1 MIRRIAAMS
10 LTCVISVNFAMG
22 MSLFLSLD
30 PSIAPLPLLA
40 QAVFLRKYC
49 FQHTFS
55 LYGSNMPCP
64 LGSNPTLST
73 AVENPLLLR
82 GTVVVVF

>member
-1 MIRRIAAMS
+1 MNS
-10 LTCVISVNFAMG
+10 LGAREDMNSDFEGSSFRVVQTIEQTKFCSIGLTLKEVNDMATEQKRNKKFQ
-22 MSLFLSLD
+22 
-30 PSIAPLPLLA
+30 AP
-40 QAVFLRKYC
+40 
-49 FQHTFS
+49 
-55 LYGSNMPCP
+55 NMPCP